1 MTHTL
6 AGDRETEYDF
16 VRRHL
21 PVGESQVFDLGPG
34 PGAPMAR
41 LAIEQGYT
49 VVAVDL
55 EPVDYEHPDF
65 VFYETDFL
73 ELDLEESFDWVLNVS
88 TVEHFGL
95 AGRYGVQIDDP
106 DADLRAMT
114 KLQSLLKPD
123 GRMILTIPVGQDRV
137 IKPWHRV
144 YGVTRLP
151 GLLTGYRVLEQAFWA
166 KTDEIDN
173 YHPVAESTALAT
185 IPTVNPHYY
194 ALGGFILERTR

>member
-1 MTHTL
+1 VYTL
-6 AGDRETEYDF
+6 KGDRETEYDF

-21 PVGESQVFDLGPG
+21 PTGEGSVFDLGPG
-34 PGAPMAR
+34 PGAGTVQF
-41 LAIEQGYT
+41 AIERGYT
-49 VVAVDL
+49 VVAIDL
-55 EPVDYEHPDF
+55 EPVDYRHPSF
-65 VFYETDFL
+65 TFHQADFL
-73 ELDLEESFDWVLNVS
+73 ETNIEGLFDWVLNIS

-95 AGRYGVQIDDP
+95 VGRYGVQIDDP

-137 IKPWHRV
+137 IEPWHRV

-151 GLLTGYRVLEQAFWA
+151 GLLAGYRVLEQMFWA
-166 KTDEIDN
+166 KTDETDN
-173 YHPVAESTALAT
+173 YHPVAESIALAT